1 MFQPLSALNMS
12 TILSYLINHITTAT
26 RKVIVTTFQVRNNK
40 FFNIDVHGFYDLA
53 LLHFVERYTIT
64 ISALPH
70 TQLSNVMY
78 VGLSMMCLLTLA
90 LLALFYMRSLKDKRR
105 SQAAIRSLLDLM
117 TESQRGESQTSPCGI
132 GAGHPISSF
141 VINPSGYFSSS
152 GGCAED
158 SNFQRR

>member
-1 MFQPLSALNMS
+1 MYTPK
-12 TILSYLINHITTAT
+12 YL
-26 RKVIVTTFQVRNNK
+26 
-40 FFNIDVHGFYDLA
+40 GLA
-53 LLHFVERYTIT
+53 LIDFVERYTIT
-64 ISALPH
+64 ISALPQ

-78 VGLSMMCLLTLA
+78 IGLSMMCLLTLA

-152 GGCAED
+152 GGCAEE